1 MKNKKSVLLIF
12 MLSILLLD
20 SNYRFVYGQSK
31 GDSLNNTL
39 FKKKL
44 NKFKKYY
51 SFKKYNKFR

>member
-51 SFKKYNKFR
+51 SFKKYHKL